1 MELLNYKQIDNEI
14 EKLANEILKRNS
26 DIESLAIVGIQTKG
40 VNVAKRLSEKIKKI
54 KDLSKEIPFGILDIT
69 LYRDDLHEAGADIP
83 TIKDTDIPFDVNN
96 KNIIL
101 VDDVLY
107 TGRTIRS
114 ALDVLKDFGRPK
126 SIQLAVLVDRGYR
139 ELPIQ
144 PDYVGLVHHTKNRI
158 CVNMGNEISDSDK
171 VYVENENGSL

>member
-1 MELLNYKQIDNEI
+1 MEILNSKQIES
-14 EKLANEILKRNS
+14 K
-26 DIESLAIVGIQTKG
+26 IESLAAEIIKQNIDEIAVVGIQTKG
-40 VNVAKRLSEKIKKI
+40 VTVAKRLSKKI
-54 KDLSKEIPFGILDIT
+54 EDMKKMKEQLPFGILDIT
-69 LYRDDLHEAGADIP
+69 LYRDDLQEVGADIP
-83 TIKDTDIPFDVNN
+83 TIKDTDIPFDINN

-126 SIQLAVLVDRGYR
+126 SIKLAVLVDRGYR

-144 PDYVGLVHHTKNRI
+144 PDFVGLVHHTKNRI
-158 CVNMGNEISDSDK
+158 CVDINDDASNDDK
-171 VYVENENGSL
+171 VVIDDK

>member
-1 MELLNYKQIDNEI
+1 MEILNSKQINSTI
-14 EKLANEILKRNS
+14 ENLAKEILKQKID
-26 DIESLAIVGIQTKG
+26 DIVIIGIQTKG
-40 VNVAKRLSEKIKKI
+40 VTVAKRLSKEIQSI
-54 KDLSKEIPFGILDIT
+54 SKMKEEIPFGILDIT
-69 LYRDDLHEAGADIP
+69 LYRDDLQEAGADIP

-96 KNIIL
+96 KNVIL

-126 SIQLAVLVDRGYR
+126 SIKLAVLVDRGYR

-144 PDYVGLVHHTKNRI
+144 PDFVGLVHHTKNRV
-158 CVNMGNEISDSDK
+158 CVNLNDEVSNKDNVS
-171 VYVENENGSL
+171 VEKIK

>member
-1 MELLNYKQIDNEI
+1 MEILNSKQIDSTI
-14 EKLANEILKRNS
+14 EKLANEIIKQNID
-26 DIESLAIVGIQTKG
+26 DIIVIGIQTKG
-40 VNVAKRLSEKIKKI
+40 VTVAKRLSRKIENIKKMEE
-54 KDLSKEIPFGILDIT
+54 KIPFGILDIT
-69 LYRDDLHEAGADIP
+69 LYRDDLQEAGADIP
-83 TIKDTDIPFDVNN
+83 TIKDTNIPCDINN

-126 SIQLAVLVDRGYR
+126 SIKLAVLVDRGYR

-144 PDYVGLVHHTKNRI
+144 PDFVGLVHHTKNRI
-158 CVNMGNEISDSDK
+158 CVDMNDDISGDDK
-171 VYVENENGSL
+171 VLTDDK

>member
-1 MELLNYKQIDNEI
+1 MEILNSKQIDSKIENLAKEI
-14 EKLANEILKRNS
+14 VKQNIDN
-26 DIESLAIVGIQTKG
+26 IIVIGIQTKG
-40 VNVAKRLSEKIKKI
+40 VSVAKRLSRKIESI
-54 KDLSKEIPFGILDIT
+54 KNMKEQIPFGILDIT
-69 LYRDDLHEAGADIP
+69 LYRDDLQEAGADIP
-83 TIKDTDIPFDVNN
+83 TIKDTNIPCDINN

-126 SIQLAVLVDRGYR
+126 SIKLVVLVDRGYR

-144 PDYVGLVHHTKNRI
+144 PDFVGLVHHTKNKI
-158 CVNMGNEISDSDK
+158 CVNLNDEISNEDT
-171 VYVENENGSL
+171 VTVE

>member
-1 MELLNYKQIDNEI
+1 MEILNSKQIDSTIENLAKEI
-14 EKLANEILKRNS
+14 VKQNID
-26 DIESLAIVGIQTKG
+26 DIIVIGIQTKG
-40 VNVAKRLSEKIKKI
+40 VTVAKRLSRKIENIKNMKKQ
-54 KDLSKEIPFGILDIT
+54 IPFGILDIT
-69 LYRDDLHEAGADIP
+69 LYRDDLQEAGADIP
-83 TIKDTDIPFDVNN
+83 TIKDTNIPCDINN

-126 SIQLAVLVDRGYR
+126 SIKLVVLVDRGYR

-144 PDYVGLVHHTKNRI
+144 PDFVGLVHHTKKKV
-158 CVNMGNEISDSDK
+158 CVDMDDERSDNDIVTVEEI
-171 VYVENENGSL
+171 

>member
-1 MELLNYKQIDNEI
+1 MEEILNSKQINNEI
-14 EKLANEILKRNS
+14 EKLANEILEKND
-26 DIESLAIVGIQTKG
+26 DIENLAIIGIQTKG
-40 VNVAKRLSEKIKKI
+40 VNVAKRLSKKI
-54 KDLSKEIPFGILDIT
+54 ESIKNLKKEIPFGILDIT
-69 LYRDDLHEAGADIP
+69 LYRDDLQEAGADIP
-83 TIKDTDIPFDVNN
+83 TIKDTNIPFDVSN

-126 SIQLAVLVDRGYR
+126 CIKLAVLVDRGYR

-144 PDYVGLVHHTKNRI
+144 PDYVGLIHHTKNRI
-158 CVNMGNEISDSDK
+158 CVSLDDEISDTDR
-171 VYVENENGSL
+171 VYVETTR

>member
-1 MELLNYKQIDNEI
+1 MEILNSQQINNEI
-14 EKLANEILKRNS
+14 EKLAKEILQKNI
-26 DIESLAIVGIQTKG
+26 DIENIAIVGIQTKG
-40 VNVAKRLSEKIKKI
+40 VNVAKRLSKKIESIKK
-54 KDLSKEIPFGILDIT
+54 LSKEIPFGILDIT
-69 LYRDDLHEAGADIP
+69 LYRDDLQEAGADIP
-83 TIKDTDIPFDVNN
+83 TIKDTNIPFDVNN

-126 SIQLAVLVDRGYR
+126 SIQLAVLIDRGYR

-144 PDYVGLVHHTKNRI
+144 PDYVGLIHHTKNRI
-158 CVNMGNEISDSDK
+158 CVMLDDEISDTDK
-171 VYVENENGSL
+171 VTEEK

>member
-1 MELLNYKQIDNEI
+1 MEILNSKQIDSTI
-14 EKLANEILKRNS
+14 EKLANEIIKQNID
-26 DIESLAIVGIQTKG
+26 DIVVVGIQTKG
-40 VNVAKRLSEKIKKI
+40 VTVAKRLSRKIESIKKM
-54 KDLSKEIPFGILDIT
+54 KEQIPFGILDIT
-69 LYRDDLHEAGADIP
+69 LYRDDLQEAGADIP
-83 TIKDTDIPFDVNN
+83 TIKDTNIPCDINN

-126 SIQLAVLVDRGYR
+126 SIKLAVLVDRGHR

-144 PDYVGLVHHTKNRI
+144 PDFVGLVHHTKNRI
-158 CVNMGNEISDSDK
+158 CVDMNDDVAGDDK
-171 VYVENENGSL
+171 VVIDDK

>member
-1 MELLNYKQIDNEI
+1 MEKTILTQEEI
-14 EKLANEILKRNS
+14 KKTITKLAKAILKKNEDLS
-26 DIESLAIVGIQTKG
+26 ELAVVGIQTRG
-40 VNVAKRLSEKIKKI
+40 VFLAKRLLNEIVRIKKM
-54 KDLSKEIPFGILDIT
+54 KTEIPFGFLDIT
-69 LYRDDLHEAGADIP
+69 LYRDDLGQNADIP
-83 TIKDTDIPFDVNN
+83 TIKDTNIPFDVNG

-126 SIQLAVLVDRGYR
+126 SIQLVVLIDRGYR

-144 PDYVGLVHHTKNRI
+144 ADFIGLSHYTK
-158 CVNMGNEISDSDK
+158 DK
-171 VYVENENGSL
+171 VCVDFVEIDGKDMVYLSSSN

>member
-1 MELLNYKQIDNEI
+1 MEILNSKQINSTI
-14 EKLANEILKRNS
+14 EKLANEILEQNID
-26 DIESLAIVGIQTKG
+26 DIIIVGIQTKG
-40 VNVAKRLSEKIKKI
+40 VAVAKRLSRKIENI
-54 KDLSKEIPFGILDIT
+54 KNMKEEIPFGILDIT
-69 LYRDDLHEAGADIP
+69 LYRDDLQEAGADIP
-83 TIKDTDIPFDVNN
+83 TIKDTNIPCDINN

-126 SIQLAVLVDRGYR
+126 SIKLVVLVDRGYR

-144 PDYVGLVHHTKNRI
+144 PDFVGLVHHTKNKI
-158 CVNMGNEISDSDK
+158 CVNLNDEFSDEDT
-171 VYVENENGSL
+171 VTVEEK

>member
-1 MELLNYKQIDNEI
+1 MEILNSKQIDSAI
-14 EKLANEILKRNS
+14 EKLANEIIKQNLD
-26 DIESLAIVGIQTKG
+26 DIVVVGIQTKG
-40 VNVAKRLSEKIKKI
+40 VTVAKRLSRKIESIKKM
-54 KDLSKEIPFGILDIT
+54 EEQIPFGILDIT
-69 LYRDDLHEAGADIP
+69 LYRDDLQEAGADIP
-83 TIKDTDIPFDVNN
+83 TIKDTNIPCDINN

-126 SIQLAVLVDRGYR
+126 SIKLAVLVDRGYR

-144 PDYVGLVHHTKNRI
+144 PDFVGLVHHTKDRV
-158 CVNMGNEISDSDK
+158 CVDINDDASDDDK
-171 VYVENENGSL
+171 VVIENK

>member
-1 MELLNYKQIDNEI
+1 MEILNSKQIDSTI
-14 EKLANEILKRNS
+14 EKLANEIVKQNID
-26 DIESLAIVGIQTKG
+26 DIIVVGIQTKG
-40 VNVAKRLSEKIKKI
+40 VAVAKRLSRKIENIKKM
-54 KDLSKEIPFGILDIT
+54 EEQIPFGILDIT
-69 LYRDDLHEAGADIP
+69 LYRDDLQEAGADIP
-83 TIKDTDIPFDVNN
+83 TIKDTNIPCDINN

-126 SIQLAVLVDRGYR
+126 SIKLAVLVDRGYR

-144 PDYVGLVHHTKNRI
+144 PDFVGLVHHTKDRV
-158 CVNMGNEISDSDK
+158 CVDMNDEVSNDDK
-171 VYVENENGSL
+171 VVIENK

>member
-1 MELLNYKQIDNEI
+1 MEILNSNQIDSKI
-14 EKLANEILKRNS
+14 ENLANEILKQ
-26 DIESLAIVGIQTKG
+26 DIDDIVIIGIQTKG
-40 VNVAKRLSEKIKKI
+40 VVVAKRLSRKIENIKKM
-54 KDLSKEIPFGILDIT
+54 KEQIPFGVLDIT
-69 LYRDDLHEAGADIP
+69 LYRDDLQEAGADIP
-83 TIKDTDIPFDVNN
+83 TIKDTDIPFDINN

-126 SIQLAVLVDRGYR
+126 SIKLVVLVDRGHR

-144 PDYVGLVHHTKNRI
+144 PDFVGLVHHTKNEVY
-158 CVNMGNEISDSDK
+158 VNLNTEISDRDT
-171 VYVENENGSL
+171 VTIEE